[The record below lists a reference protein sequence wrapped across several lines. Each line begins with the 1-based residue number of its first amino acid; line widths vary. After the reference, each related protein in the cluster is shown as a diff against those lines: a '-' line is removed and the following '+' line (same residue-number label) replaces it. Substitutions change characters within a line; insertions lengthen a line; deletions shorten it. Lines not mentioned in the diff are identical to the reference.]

1 MARFK
6 NVIHSSVD
14 CLLSNIF
21 FHPLYTGKISMR
33 SWWPCIFGLY
43 SNNPT
48 INAKI
53 SQICQ
58 KGRVHTSWTVVCGPD
73 RPSTQSDSVRNTSP
87 GWTGQ
92 NQTLKSPPPFQTFHT
107 HPRFRDN
114 GIAHSNLVSKRLRMS
129 SNPQTLLIGADI
141 VTERLHFTRRLYK
154 ECDNIHSYQ

>member
-6 NVIHSSVD
+6 NVINSSVD

-21 FHPLYTGKISMR
+21 FHLLYTGKISMR

-43 SNNPT
+43 SNNAT
-48 INAKI
+48 INARI

-58 KGRVHTSWTVVCGPD
+58 KGTVHTSWTVVCGPD

-92 NQTLKSPPPFQTFHT
+92 NRTLKSPPPFQTFHT

-129 SNPQTLLIGADI
+129 SNHQTLLTGVDI
-141 VTERLHFTRRLYK
+141 VTERLHFTWRL
-154 ECDNIHSYQ
+154 